1 MDMSTNFV
9 DLLEQNSKLYH
20 RFRLVLESPTKLH
33 SRSIDHKLF
42 PSPSPTVPNQ
52 VGFGWKADPLVSS
65 CRGPIKEV
73 AEEVA
78 AVEPSEPVVEAAV
91 VESEEATEQQEQAT
105 AETDVEAAEPVVEL
119 NALV

>member
-1 MDMSTNFV
+1 MTWRNSCR
-9 DLLEQNSKLYH
+9 DLPFCSAIY
-20 RFRLVLESPTKLH
+20 SDT
-33 SRSIDHKLF
+33 RS
-42 PSPSPTVPNQ
+42 VQ
-52 VGFGWKADPLVSS
+52 RDPLVSS

-105 AETDVEAAEPVVEL
+105 AETDVEAAEPVVEV

>member
-1 MDMSTNFV
+1 M
-9 DLLEQNSKLYH
+9 LY
-20 RFRLVLESPTKLH
+20 EY
-33 SRSIDHKLF
+33 
-42 PSPSPTVPNQ
+42 
-52 VGFGWKADPLVSS
+52 PLVSS

-105 AETDVEAAEPVVEL
+105 AETDVEAAEPVVEV

>member
-1 MDMSTNFV
+1 MTSNADASTITPV
-9 DLLEQNSKLYH
+9 T
-20 RFRLVLESPTKLH
+20 R
-33 SRSIDHKLF
+33 
-42 PSPSPTVPNQ
+42 TVAN
-52 VGFGWKADPLVSS
+52 PLVSS

-105 AETDVEAAEPVVEL
+105 AETDVEAAEPVVEV